1 MIVPDELQNLFGIN
15 DFESQLYITK
25 YMECAPSKIPTNV
38 VENLL
43 VIVLEGKKKLICGDY
58 TTVLSKGEFG
68 FFRKGNY
75 IMNQILTN
83 GRYESL
89 LVFISN
95 ECLREIKQ
103 LYDKNRIYK
112 ICADQVP
119 YVHGIMGT
127 YMQNEAEQITK
138 LLTDKRNDYHDILK
152 LKTRELLMFLFHDN
166 TIDEMLSFINSCL
179 SIDDDI
185 KVYMESNY
193 TAHMSV
199 TDIANA
205 LHMSVSTFKRRFA
218 DIYSTT
224 PRQWINNQR
233 FKKAKYLIEN
243 TDYLITDICFLC
255 GYESL
260 STFNSQF
267 KKISGSP
274 PTKIKKQ

>member
-1 MIVPDELQNLFGIN
+1 MIVPNELQNIVEID
-15 DFESQLYITK
+15 DFKSQLYITK

-38 VENLL
+38 IDNLL
-43 VIVLEGKKKLICGDY
+43 IIVLEGKKKLICGDY

-83 GRYESL
+83 DRYESL

-95 ECLREIKQ
+95 ECLQEIKQ

-112 ICADQVP
+112 ICASQVP

-127 YMQNEAEQITK
+127 YMQKEAEQITK
-138 LLTDKRNDYHDILK
+138 LLTDDRNDYRDILK
-152 LKTRELLMFLFHDN
+152 LKIRELLMFLFHDN
-166 TIDEMLSFINSCL
+166 TINDILAFINSCL
-179 SIDDDI
+179 SISDDI
-185 KVYMESNY
+185 KDYMELNY
-193 TAHMSV
+193 TSHMSI

-205 LHMSVSTFKRRFA
+205 LHMSVSTFKRKFA
-218 DIYSTT
+218 DIYGTT
-224 PRQWINNQR
+224 PKQWINNKR
-233 FKKAKYLIEN
+233 FKKAKFLIEN

-267 KKISGSP
+267 KKISGTS
-274 PTKIKKQ
+274 PTKIKK